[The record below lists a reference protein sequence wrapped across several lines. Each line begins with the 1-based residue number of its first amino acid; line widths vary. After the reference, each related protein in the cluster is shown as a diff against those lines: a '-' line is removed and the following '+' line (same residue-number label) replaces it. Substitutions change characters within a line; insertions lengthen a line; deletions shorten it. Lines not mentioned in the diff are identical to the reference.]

1 MKIGEFFAGLLLQFF
16 DTLLSG
22 GGCKAEDLTFSE
34 NLVKVSESI
43 WGYLA
48 ILASGMTIM
57 YFLIELNQKFA
68 FEGRDLN
75 LKSVGAPFLKLVF
88 AMIMVAH
95 GASIASNILGFH
107 NGLVAW
113 ADDTLTVTALT
124 SKEIGFLAGEES
136 SETPAGDGTDTPETG
151 SGGETANKLDADQ
164 RQKIKDKMKSTN
176 IITLMGAIIPILLM
190 WIIQLVLSLI
200 WKYKAITYKLEFL
213 WKLGVTPL
221 ALSDIYSGLSSNA
234 IRWIKGLIATSIY
247 GASFIILVKLGSS
260 ISLSGVL
267 DSIDRIIEGENF
279 LSAFLDGIGYMI
291 SFVVIPF
298 AELGVLGAVK
308 QATREALG

>member
-22 GGCKAEDLTFSE
+22 GGCKAEDLTFSKT
-34 NLVKVSESI
+34 LVKVSESI

-57 YFLIELNQKFA
+57 YFLIEINQKMA

-75 LKSVGAPFLKLVF
+75 LKSVGAPFLKLAF
-88 AMIMVAH
+88 AMILVAH

-107 NGLVAW
+107 NGLVKW
-113 ADDTLTVTALT
+113 ADNTLTVTALT
-124 SKEIGFLAGEES
+124 SKEIGFLAGEKS

-151 SGGETANKLDADQ
+151 SGGEAKKELDADQ